1 MSSRVWS
8 RRAFVVARS
17 SERVRRS
24 PTSGRAGERGG
35 YAWLQ
40 REHGQNDARWREPYL
55 PVVEVD
61 GTAYRDG
68 SGGHRRTPM
77 KANLLL
83 IDDSEA
89 QSLQIIES
97 LVRLGYSVQRA
108 SSGAEGLR
116 LAREKPPDL
125 VLLDVVMPD
134 IDGFAV
140 CRWLKV
146 NADTRDIPVIMLTV
160 RTAVADRIAGLN
172 IGADDYLAKP
182 FDNQELEARIYAALR
197 VKAAHSDLRARNQ
210 QLETMLHSVEALAIT
225 DSLTGLFNRR
235 RFADVLKREFAVTRR
250 YRNTLSCLIV
260 DIDHFKQI
268 NDRFGHD
275 AGDQVLKEVARRI
288 VGSLREVDL
297 AARYGGEEFAILLP
311 HTSKKDAKIVAER
324 LLGNLRKQQFNF
336 GNELVRITASVGCAG
351 NTDVASGQAEDLV
364 KAADLALYEAKNS
377 GRNMVAVY
385 RSPADDAVSDISN
398 SPAIP
403 FPASIPAP
411 AAPFIINLTPP
422 SIRSASELLA
432 RPDPPSEKGE
442 KSNR

>member
-1 MSSRVWS
+1 
-8 RRAFVVARS
+8 
-17 SERVRRS
+17 
-24 PTSGRAGERGG
+24 
-35 YAWLQ
+35 
-40 REHGQNDARWREPYL
+40 
-55 PVVEVD
+55 
-61 GTAYRDG
+61 
-68 SGGHRRTPM
+68 M

-83 IDDSEA
+83 VDDSEA
-89 QSLQIIES
+89 QSSQIIES
-97 LVRLGYSVQRA
+97 LERLGYSVQRA

-116 LAREKPPDL
+116 MAREKTPDL

-182 FDNQELEARIYAALR
+182 FDDQELEARIFAALR
-197 VKAAHSDLRARNQ
+197 VKAAHSDLRNRNQ

-225 DSLTGLFNRR
+225 DPLTGLFNRR

-250 YRNTLSCLIV
+250 YRNTLSCLLV

-288 VGSLREVDL
+288 VASLREVDL

-311 HTSKKDAKIVAER
+311 HTGTKDAKIVAER
-324 LLGNLRKQQFNF
+324 LLNNLRKQQFTF
-336 GNELVRITASVGCAG
+336 GSELVRVTASVGCAG
-351 NTDVASGQAEDLV
+351 NTDVASGHAEDLV
-364 KAADLALYEAKNS
+364 KVADLALYEAKNS
-377 GRNMVAVY
+377 GRNRVVTY
-385 RSPADDAVSDISN
+385 RGPTDDAAPAN
-398 SPAIP
+398 SLSPPAMP

-411 AAPFIINLTPP
+411 ASPFVVNLSPP
-422 SIRSASELLA
+422 GLRPLSELA
-432 RPDPPSEKGE
+432 TRPEPSDENGE
-442 KSNR
+442 KSNP

>member
-1 MSSRVWS
+1 
-8 RRAFVVARS
+8 
-17 SERVRRS
+17 
-24 PTSGRAGERGG
+24 
-35 YAWLQ
+35 
-40 REHGQNDARWREPYL
+40 
-55 PVVEVD
+55 
-61 GTAYRDG
+61 
-68 SGGHRRTPM
+68 M

-83 IDDSEA
+83 IDDSEV
-89 QSLQIIES
+89 QSSQITESLQ
-97 LVRLGYSVQRA
+97 RLGYAVQRA
-108 SSGAEGLR
+108 STGAEGLR

-146 NADTRDIPVIMLTV
+146 NVDTRDIPVIMLTV

-182 FDNQELEARIYAALR
+182 FDDQELEARIFAALR
-197 VKAAHSDLRARNQ
+197 VKAAHSDLRTRNQ

-250 YRNTLSCLIV
+250 YRNTLSCLLL

-311 HTSKKDAKIVAER
+311 HTSKKDARVVAER
-324 LLGNLRKQQFNF
+324 LLSNLRKQQFNF
-336 GNELVRITASVGCAG
+336 GSELVRITASIGCAG
-351 NTDVASGQAEDLV
+351 NTDVASGHAEDLV

-377 GRNMVAVY
+377 GRNAVVLY
-385 RSPADDAVSDISN
+385 RSPADDAATAASVPP
-398 SPAIP
+398 PAIP
-403 FPASIPAP
+403 FPASMPAP
-411 AAPFIINLTPP
+411 SAPFIVNMSPPDIRALTELTVRPGPP
-422 SIRSASELLA
+422 SDRG
-432 RPDPPSEKGE
+432 DKSEKGD
-442 KSNR
+442 K